1 MIQVIFKV
9 VIMNISEVQGF
20 TLVPNLYV
28 FPVKTGS

>member
-20 TLVPNLYV
+20 TLVTNFNV